1 LVDASGSGL
10 IGSAAVA
17 AGLREAAAK
26 RDLLTVRLSAVTE
39 ATPIDL
45 RATLA
50 QSASEF
56 TRMID
61 ELPHHLSD
69 PETV

>member
-1 LVDASGSGL
+1 
-10 IGSAAVA
+10 
-17 AGLREAAAK
+17 
-26 RDLLTVRLSAVTE
+26 LTVRLSAVTE

-69 PETV
+69 PETVYEARETLREWLW